1 MRFDDRLATVLHQP
15 VQDAHDRAVRWRQL
29 VDLVARAGAFEH
41 SPIVAE
47 ALRLIAADAEL
58 VPEHLRA
65 AAARAV
71 AGPAVPFEMV
81 RYFAAEPI
89 GVAVPVLAAV
99 QLSDEQWRQ
108 LLPDASP
115 EVARFIATLHPGI
128 EAPAAPVE
136 PPARK
141 SPPAIEEVPS
151 IGDVVAR
158 VERRR
163 QEREAR
169 PERQTPAAA
178 AESPAREPGM
188 FRWECDPEGVIDW
201 VEGVPRGTM
210 IGRSIA
216 RRDGDE
222 GAAEEVERAFVSR
235 APFREVDFEL
245 AGDGQ
250 AAGRWKV
257 SGIPAFSGGRFVGY
271 RGLAVREG
279 AVAPG
284 ATRLPSGDPHSLR
297 ELVHELK
304 TPLNA
309 IIGFAEIIEAQM
321 LGAADEHTRA
331 RAGEIVAQARLL
343 LTAIDDLDFA
353 ARLQAERGR
362 RGPGADLAALLE
374 AIIDDLAD
382 LAQSRGA
389 WLDVEPAPGPLVTN
403 VEPALAERL
412 VRRFCRAIIDRAGQG
427 EQLQARA
434 DREGA
439 FCRVAVSQ
447 PRGLA
452 GAASPELELRLVRGL
467 ARVIGGDVSVEAG
480 SVLLALPAA

>member
-71 AGPAVPFEMV
+71 AGPAVPLELV

-115 EVARFIATLHPGI
+115 EVARFISTLRPGV
-128 EAPAAPVE
+128 EAPAVPHGEKEAPASDE
-136 PPARK
+136 G
-141 SPPAIEEVPS
+141 PS
-151 IGDVVAR
+151 ISEVVAR

-163 QEREAR
+163 QERESR
-169 PERQTPAAA
+169 PERGSPAPAAPPPAGEA
-178 AESPAREPGM
+178 AM

-201 VEGVPRGTM
+201 VEGVPRGVL

-216 RRDGDE
+216 RRDGGE
-222 GAAEEVERAFVSR
+222 GAGDEVERAFASR
-235 APFREVDFEL
+235 APFREADFEL
-245 AGDGQ
+245 AGEGQ

-279 AVAPG
+279 AGTPG

-304 TPLNA
+304 TPLSA

-321 LGAADEHTRA
+321 LGAADERTRE

-343 LTAIDDLDFA
+343 LAAIDDLDFA

-362 RGPGADLAALLE
+362 GGPGGDLAALLE

-389 WLDVEPAPGPLVTN
+389 WLDVEPSPGPLVTN

-412 VRRFCRAIIDRAGQG
+412 VRRFCSAIIERAAQG
-427 EQLQARA
+427 ERLQASA

-439 FCRVAVSQ
+439 FCRIAVSQ

-452 GAASPELELRLVRGL
+452 GAAAPELELRLVRGL
-467 ARVIGGDVSVEAG
+467 ARVVGGDVSVESG